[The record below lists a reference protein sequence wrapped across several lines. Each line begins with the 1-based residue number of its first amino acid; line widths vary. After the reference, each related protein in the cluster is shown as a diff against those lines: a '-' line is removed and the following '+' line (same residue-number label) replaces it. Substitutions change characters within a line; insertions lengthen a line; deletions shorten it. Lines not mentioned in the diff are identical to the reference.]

1 MIDIENAK
9 EVFNEYVKNFNPE
22 DGRIK
27 LKIEHILRVA
37 NYSKQIAT
45 NLKLNEEQ
53 IQLAELIGIFHD
65 IGRFKQAEKY
75 HTFSDKESG
84 INHAEYS
91 IKVLYEDNLIEKF
104 KVDSKYNHIIKKAV
118 LNHNKAT
125 IEDGLEDDELL
136 FAKIIR
142 DADKLDIIIN
152 VITEYQFKS
161 IFWYSDFDCE
171 KINEDLI
178 KTMFETHTL
187 DYSKIKNNADEI
199 LTDYAYIF
207 DLNFKQ
213 SLKEIAE
220 SKALEVFTNRIC
232 ENFSSEKVKEQTKM
246 VFNYIQ
252 NYMKQNI

>member
-9 EVFNEYVKNFNPE
+9 KVFNEYVKNFNPE

-65 IGRFKQAEKY
+65 IGRFKQVEKY
-75 HTFSDKESG
+75 HTFSDRDSG
-84 INHAEYS
+84 VNHAEYS

-142 DADKLDIIIN
+142 DADKLDIITHA
-152 VITEYQFKS
+152 ITEYDFES
-161 IFWYSDFDCE
+161 VFWYSEFNCE
-171 KINEDLI
+171 EINEELI
-178 KTMFETHTL
+178 KIMFENHTL
-187 DYSKIKNNADEI
+187 DYSKIKNNADLI
-199 LTDYAYIF
+199 LSFYNMIY
-207 DLNFKQ
+207 DLNFKS
-213 SLKEIAE
+213 SLKEL
-220 SKALEVFTNRIC
+220 SDNKALNIFTNRIY
-232 ENFSSEKVKEQTKM
+232 ENFNSEKVKEQTKK
-246 VFNYIQ
+246 VFEYTQDYLN
-252 NYMKQNI
+252 QNI

>member
-9 EVFNEYVKNFNPE
+9 KVFNEYVKNFNPE

-104 KVDSKYNHIIKKAV
+104 KVDSKYNHTIKKAV

-142 DADKLDIIIN
+142 DADKLDIIAH
-152 VITEYQFKS
+152 VITEYDFES
-161 IFWYSDFDCE
+161 VFWYPEFNCD
-171 KINEDLI
+171 KINEELI
-178 KTMFETHTL
+178 KIMFENHTL
-187 DYSKIKNNADEI
+187 DYAKIKNNADQI
-199 LTDYAYIF
+199 LSFYNMIF
-207 DLNFKQ
+207 DLNFKA
-213 SLKEIAE
+213 SLQELL
-220 SKALEVFTNRIC
+220 SNTALNTFTNRIY
-232 ENFSSEKVKEQTKM
+232 EKFTSTKVKEQTKE
-246 VFNYIQ
+246 VFEYTQ